1 MAELLSISL
10 LTPIVKKGVTK
21 LVSWVAERRKQKKQ
35 AQMIADAIGDK
46 LDEKLAAQKE
56 VDVKVEGPVY
66 GGYSNHWIENLQ
78 AGAQAQDVNYSYLGN
93 QVQSSIEKNNNL
105 SVVKLDMPKIN
116 KDLLREAI
124 MKDYWKVQND
134 RKHGNGVF
142 TMAIPQQ
149 ATAKVEDEV
158 VTFTAEGLG
167 SVPINGRY
175 MFNKEISGFQF
186 DQKDPNP
193 EDFYKGGRLE
203 IPVEIMDNDYQIFP
217 VAPPPPKIPDY
228 AIRRPQFMEE
238 VIKEPPASATT
249 QPFIFCPLCGAK
261 IMTGGSQVKFC
272 MSCGKNIEK
281 FMQ

>member
-1 MAELLSISL
+1 MVEVLGISL
-10 LTPIVKKGVTK
+10 LSPIVKSGVTK
-21 LVSWVAERRKQKKQ
+21 LVKWIADRRKEKKQ
-35 AQMIADAIGDK
+35 AEKIAD
-46 LDEKLAAQKE
+46 LVSEKIEAQKE
-56 VDVKVEGPVY
+56 VDVEVEGPVY

-78 AGAQAQDVNYSYLGN
+78 SGAQAQDVNYSYLGN
-93 QVQSSIEKNNNL
+93 QIESRIERNKNL
-105 SVVKLDMPKIN
+105 SVLQLDMPRIN
-116 KDLLREAI
+116 KDLLREVI

-158 VTFTAEGLG
+158 VTFTAEGIG

-203 IPVEIMDNDYQIFP
+203 IPVEITDSDYDVFP
-217 VAPPPPKIPDY
+217 VAPPPSQIPDY
-228 AIRRPQFMEE
+228 AIRRPQFTEE
-238 VIKEPPASATT
+238 VIKEPPKSATT

-261 IMTGGSQVKFC
+261 MMTGGSRVKFC

-281 FMQ
+281 FMPDE